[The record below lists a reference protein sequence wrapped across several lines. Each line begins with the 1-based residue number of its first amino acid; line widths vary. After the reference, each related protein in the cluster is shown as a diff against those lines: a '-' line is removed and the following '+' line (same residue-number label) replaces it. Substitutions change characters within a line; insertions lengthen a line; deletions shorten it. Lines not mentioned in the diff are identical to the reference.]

1 MLSTKH
7 DSSMQTITS
16 RRKEINKPSVVVDY
30 NKGKAFIDLSDQMS
44 VYSPY
49 LRRTLKWYK
58 TVVFHLLTA
67 TTVVNALVLYNKINN
82 TKINITKFK
91 EKIVEDLLRKNCE
104 ERPSLMPPP
113 SSSGTKRKHC
123 LRESPGQKRLTR
135 KDVPFT
141 TTLCQRNKEVST
153 REKKLKELIRSVTN
167 ATS

>member
-44 VYSPY
+44 AYSPY

-58 TVVFHLLTA
+58 RVVFHLLTA

-135 KDVPFT
+135 KDVPFA

-153 REKKLKELIRSVTN
+153 RIKKLK
-167 ATS
+167 